1 MEDIRSRM
9 LRGARLRA
17 RHAGVPFALTRDD
30 IQIPTHCPVFG
41 IPLVRS
47 AGRAGD
53 NSPSIDK
60 IIPADGYVPG
70 NIVVVSLRANRAKAD
85 MTIEELRAITEFYS
99 VSLKTS
105 RVRHGRRTRTM
116 KDPA

>member
-17 RHAGVPFALTRDD
+17 RKAGVPFSLSLED
-30 IQIPTHCPVFG
+30 IQVPSHCPVLG
-41 IPLVRS
+41 IPLTRTP
-47 AGRAGD
+47 GRASD
-53 NSPSIDK
+53 STPSLDRIV
-60 IIPADGYVPG
+60 PADGYVPG

-85 MTIEELRAITEFYS
+85 LTIEELRSLTEFYS

>member
-17 RHAGVPFALTRDD
+17 RKAGVPFNLKRED
-30 IQIPTHCPVFG
+30 IQVPTHCPILG
-41 IPLVRS
+41 IPLLRS
-47 AGRAGD
+47 PGRAGD
-53 NSPSIDK
+53 NNPSLDRIV
-60 IIPADGYVPG
+60 PADGYVPG
-70 NIVVVSLRANRAKAD
+70 NVVVVSLRANRAKAD
-85 MTIEELRAITEFYS
+85 LSIEELRAVADFYA

-105 RVRHGRRTRTM
+105 RVRHGRRTRTL